1 MNGFI
6 SKTFYI
12 FKGSQKVWNDGKAE
26 VYKMICNGRCGTY
39 DGKWVDLHEEH
50 WDEETH
56 NCIAEANMRL
66 ND

>member
-1 MNGFI
+1 
-6 SKTFYI
+6 
-12 FKGSQKVWNDGKAE
+12 
-26 VYKMICNGRCGTY
+26 MICNGRCGTY
-39 DGKWVDLHEEH
+39 DEKWVDLHEEH